1 MSNPINAAQTWLD
14 TTHGH
19 CVPTAMAAVL
29 DITKR
34 AAAALIHAH
43 DPKALVAAGG
53 VYWSGYSSL
62 MESLGAEIVSG
73 GDAFYPDHKDRW
85 REAHRTYDARL
96 EAWYDGRRRA
106 RPQMP
111 TQSILRYTI
120 AGWLKAHP
128 NTTALLRVDGHAL
141 AVAGGKVLADTAP
154 SRRSR
159 VQAWIVVARSPQ
171 DLAAMREAAQER
183 LDALLFP
190 DGKPEMVEAMSSA
203 PCVAHGVEDS
213 VWTLVLPGHGVFRAT
228 QADRGAI
235 MRITRGHPEALRDL
249 ILESV
254 EGHPDQE
261 ARYRETTAGLD
272 LDALLTLAAGIYRP
286 APQSPVVPD
295 ASRPDQTDD
304 PREDTMTN
312 LTSASA
318 EQLLQ
323 VVTTRR
329 MSLVLALKNAVQA
342 KDWNQVAPLAEILEA
357 IDDHL
362 NLWEG

>member
-14 TTHGH
+14 STNGH
-19 CVPTAMAAVL
+19 CVPTAIGEVL
-29 DITKR
+29 GISKR

-53 VYWSGYSSL
+53 VYWSGYSSF

-85 REAHRTYDARL
+85 SEAHRTYDARL
-96 EAWYDGRRRA
+96 EAWYDGFRRA
-106 RPQMP
+106 RPQRP
-111 TQSILRYTI
+111 TPSILRYTI

-128 NTTALLRVDGHAL
+128 NTTALLRVDGHCL
-141 AVAGGKVLADTAP
+141 AVGGGKVLADTAP

-159 VQAWIVVARSPQ
+159 VEAWIVVARSPQ

-190 DGKPEMVEAMSSA
+190 DGKPEMVESMSSA
-203 PCVAHGVEDS
+203 PRVAHGVEDS

-272 LDALLTLAAGIYRP
+272 LDALVTLVAGIYRP

-295 ASRPDQTDD
+295 ASQPDQTDN

-323 VVTTRR
+323 AVTTRR
-329 MSLVLALKNAVQA
+329 MSLVLALKAAVQA
-342 KDWNQVAPLAEILEA
+342 KDWHQVANLAEILEA

-362 NLWEG
+362 NLWED